1 MADADLW
8 AAWRLWMGVAAAV
21 VLLAASLL
29 VVIWLTARRILADA
43 VRALNAVE
51 MIRANTLPIWAL
63 QDTNEVAEDILASV
77 QAIENKG
84 GLLAGALAGKEVT
97 R

>member
-1 MADADLW
+1 MTDADLW
-8 AAWRLWMGVAAAV
+8 AAWRLWMGVAAVV

-29 VVIWLTARRILADA
+29 IVIWLTARRILADA

-51 MIRANTLPIWAL
+51 AIRANTVPIWGL

-77 QAIENKG
+77 QAIEQKG
-84 GLLAGALAGKEVT
+84 GLLAGALASTEVT